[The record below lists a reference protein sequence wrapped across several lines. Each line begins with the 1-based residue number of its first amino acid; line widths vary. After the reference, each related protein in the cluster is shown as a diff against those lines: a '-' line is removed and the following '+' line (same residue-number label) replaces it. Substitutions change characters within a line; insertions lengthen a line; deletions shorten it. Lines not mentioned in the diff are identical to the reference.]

1 MSKTWNITYYEHGQP
16 VSERSGISH
25 TDAVS
30 ELYRLSRGGAP
41 ALAPAPAPAAEFD
54 EVAVA
59 AETGELSLADA

>member
-41 ALAPAPAPAAEFD
+41 ALAPAPAPAAVFD

-59 AETGELSLADA
+59 AETGELSLAAA